1 MIDLD
6 GSPFPPH
13 VRDDFDEWFRAP
25 VPLVSPDPRIE
36 VRRALPSEF
45 ERIYDL
51 VDEAFGFKRSR
62 ALNDWA
68 YRHNP
73 YGVARCWI
81 SVERATGKF
90 VGSAVNWLW
99 PLAHGMRPL
108 PATQGGDAAVA
119 HGWQRRQIHGQAGEI
134 RESHPWMR
142 SNVFYGWPNAST
154 VQRIRKDKK
163 DHRLVGVVP
172 RRVLPL
178 RTGKYLAGRGLPRP
192 LAAVGG
198 RIVDGLFAT
207 WSAAILGKPIDGRV
221 EQVRRFD
228 SAFDDVTRRCLAF
241 SGYWCPH
248 DADFLNWRY
257 FRDPAREHVAFALT
271 VGATLSGY
279 AVVRV
284 DGGKALLMEFVI
296 PHEQPR
302 AAHTLLLHVIESA
315 VDAGCSH
322 VVVTAPSAWRHW
334 RLLRSAGF
342 VAQGS
347 GPLMYAFSWR
357 DDTPGLQAF
366 DNWQFLGGD
375 LDPFVM

>member
-1 MIDLD
+1 MTDPG

-13 VRDDFDEWFRAP
+13 VRDDFDEWFRVP
-25 VPLVSPDPRIE
+25 VPLVSPDPHIE
-36 VRRALPSEF
+36 VRRAQPSEF

-51 VDEAFGFKRSR
+51 VDEAFGFKRPR
-62 ALNDWA
+62 PLYDWA

-73 YGVARCWI
+73 YGMARCWI
-81 SVERATGKF
+81 SVERATGKL
-90 VGSAVNWLW
+90 VGSAVNWPW

-108 PATQGGDAAVA
+108 PAAQGGDAAVA
-119 HGWQRRQIHGQAGEI
+119 RGWQRRQIHGQAGDI

-142 SNVFYGWPNAST
+142 SIVFYGWPNVSSIH
-154 VQRIRKDKK
+154 RIRKIEKGD
-163 DHRLVGVVP
+163 RLIGALP

-178 RTGKYLAGRGLPRP
+178 RTGAYLVGRGLPRP

-198 RIVDGLFAT
+198 PIVDALFAT
-207 WSAAILGKPIDGRV
+207 WSTMVLGKPFDGRV

-228 SAFDDVTRRCLAF
+228 GAFDDVTRRCVSFA
-241 SGYWCPH
+241 GYWFPH
-248 DADFLNWRY
+248 DAEFLNWRY
-257 FRDPAREHVAFALT
+257 LRDPAREHVAFALT
-271 VGATLSGY
+271 VGTTLTGY

-284 DGGKALLMEFVI
+284 DGGKALLMEFAV

-302 AAHTLLLHVIESA
+302 AAHTLLLRVIKAA

-322 VVVTAPSAWRHW
+322 LVVLAPLGWRHW

-342 VAQGS
+342 VALPS

-357 DDTPGLQAF
+357 DDTPGL
-366 DNWQFLGGD
+366 DVLENWQFLGGD
-375 LDPFVM
+375 LDPFVT